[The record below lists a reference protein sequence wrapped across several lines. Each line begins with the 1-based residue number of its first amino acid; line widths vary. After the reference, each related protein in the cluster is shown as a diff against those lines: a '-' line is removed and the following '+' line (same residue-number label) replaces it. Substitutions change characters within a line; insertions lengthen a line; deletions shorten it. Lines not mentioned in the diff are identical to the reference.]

1 MGSDELT
8 DTIKLNFDFLKN
20 KKFQWGIVIVLFLF
34 ILISSFSIRL
44 SGLPNL
50 VDKTTGHYVF
60 ADPDAFYE
68 YRVAAAIL
76 SGTSLDSIDPMR
88 NPGMNLTYTT
98 EMLPKALVFVYKIIN
113 PLNNSITLD
122 LIDVLYPPV
131 AFAISLIIFFVL
143 CWYLSKS
150 KAFAILASLMLAYS
164 PSFLGRTGVGVSSH
178 EALGIIFFFL
188 ALLVYFISL
197 SDFHKKSIQ
206 RISLFGI
213 FVGIALGFSFFSWSG
228 GSNFIVMIFPVS
240 SLVYYFFGVND
251 EKNEK
256 KKFILFN
263 FLWIISS
270 ILIMPLFGYSLDLMF
285 GKYLSNFGMMVP
297 FSAIFILVDF
307 LFEYSFKT
315 LKILS
320 RKTRIFYSFVGT
332 FILGFLALF
341 AFGKNPIDLI
351 LGIYSQLLH
360 PFGTSR
366 INLTVA
372 YFSQPYLTSLI
383 AQVGSTI
390 FWIFFLGLLVLG
402 FEFARGIKIKK
413 DKLYFI
419 LIWIF
424 SISGIL
430 FSRYSS
436 SSQILNGVSFIS
448 QLFYYSS
455 FLILGGSLIWLYSK
469 EKISVDIE
477 SIFLFSW
484 MIIMLISMRSA
495 VRVIFMVV
503 PSIFVITTYFVL
515 KTWKYAINSKE
526 ELSKYFFYFVT
537 IICAI
542 VILISVFGNP
552 FSGTAGAYQSL
563 SYSAKNTGS
572 VANQDWQNA
581 MSWVRNNTSPE
592 SLFLHWWDYGY
603 LVQTLGNR
611 TTVLDGGNANAYGD
625 HLAARYV
632 LTTPYPETA
641 KSFMKSHNVSYFLI
655 DPTDIGKYSAYSS
668 IGDAENISD
677 RASYLSTFVS
687 DPKETQETINGTTR
701 IYRGGFALDSDLV
714 LTNNNK
720 KSLLPKE
727 GSAIFGFAVHETN
740 QGYAQPIGIYV
751 YNSQQ
756 YQAPIRYLYSQ
767 NFGLVDFKTG
777 INATIYLY
785 PSVQNQK
792 FDPDGAG
799 IYLSEKT
806 MNSLAVELYLFNDV
820 KNEYPELRLVEE
832 SGVYPLN
839 FYYNGFMGP
848 VRIWEVHTDEME
860 DILVRDEFLRTSG
873 SYGEFDNLTFKQLF

>member
-150 KAFAILASLMLAYS
+150 KTFAILASLMLAYS

-188 ALLVYFISL
+188 AFLVYFISL

-228 GSNFIVMIFPVS
+228 GSNFIVIIFPVS

-332 FILGFLALF
+332 FILDFWRF
-341 AFGKNPIDLI
+341 
-351 LGIYSQLLH
+351 SLL
-360 PFGTSR
+360 
-366 INLTVA
+366 
-372 YFSQPYLTSLI
+372 
-383 AQVGSTI
+383 
-390 FWIFFLGLLVLG
+390 
-402 FEFARGIKIKK
+402 
-413 DKLYFI
+413 
-419 LIWIF
+419 
-424 SISGIL
+424 
-430 FSRYSS
+430 
-436 SSQILNGVSFIS
+436 
-448 QLFYYSS
+448 
-455 FLILGGSLIWLYSK
+455 
-469 EKISVDIE
+469 EKIQ
-477 SIFLFSW
+477 SI
-484 MIIMLISMRSA
+484 
-495 VRVIFMVV
+495 
-503 PSIFVITTYFVL
+503 
-515 KTWKYAINSKE
+515 
-526 ELSKYFFYFVT
+526 
-537 IICAI
+537 
-542 VILISVFGNP
+542 
-552 FSGTAGAYQSL
+552 
-563 SYSAKNTGS
+563 
-572 VANQDWQNA
+572 
-581 MSWVRNNTSPE
+581 
-592 SLFLHWWDYGY
+592 
-603 LVQTLGNR
+603 
-611 TTVLDGGNANAYGD
+611 
-625 HLAARYV
+625 
-632 LTTPYPETA
+632 
-641 KSFMKSHNVSYFLI
+641 
-655 DPTDIGKYSAYSS
+655 
-668 IGDAENISD
+668 
-677 RASYLSTFVS
+677 
-687 DPKETQETINGTTR
+687 
-701 IYRGGFALDSDLV
+701 
-714 LTNNNK
+714 
-720 KSLLPKE
+720 
-727 GSAIFGFAVHETN
+727 
-740 QGYAQPIGIYV
+740 
-751 YNSQQ
+751 
-756 YQAPIRYLYSQ
+756 
-767 NFGLVDFKTG
+767 
-777 INATIYLY
+777 
-785 PSVQNQK
+785 
-792 FDPDGAG
+792 
-799 IYLSEKT
+799 
-806 MNSLAVELYLFNDV
+806 
-820 KNEYPELRLVEE
+820 
-832 SGVYPLN
+832 
-839 FYYNGFMGP
+839 
-848 VRIWEVHTDEME
+848 
-860 DILVRDEFLRTSG
+860 
-873 SYGEFDNLTFKQLF
+873 